1 MENTLHLLAGD
12 ETNANKTDR
21 QSSASSYYNYGV
33 YGKFSDNSNDIAGQM
48 QNVYEEGTYTTNNA
62 SVSVDGFALRLQ
74 GKKIHQS
81 DSKRSKYKFIDN
93 DPNIHVK
100 FKEGTVIAGR
110 YEILGPIDH
119 GKFGHVFQCRD
130 KKRKNK
136 IVAAKISGD

>member
-1 MENTLHLLAGD
+1 MENTLHQLAGD
-12 ETNANKTDR
+12 ETMVNKTDR
-21 QSSASSYYNYGV
+21 QSSSFSSYNH
-33 YGKFSDNSNDIAGQM
+33 YGKFAENSNDMTNQT
-48 QNVYEEGTYTTNNA
+48 QNVYEEGTYTNSA
-62 SVSVDGFALRLQ
+62 SVDGFALRLQ

-100 FKEGTVIAGR
+100 FKEGTLIAGR
-110 YEILGPIDH
+110 YEILGPIDN

-130 KKRKNK
+130 KKRKNR